1 VRLAI
6 AVALTLVVGTAPLAN
21 AQTPSRPS
29 SQPPKG
35 LATDAIA
42 GEAVALLPLTL
53 VVTDPAVRSDSA
65 LTILGDRRHLLLWA
79 DSVISE
85 EFETRAPEVKWVS
98 ARRLRQMAHRNP
110 GMVPDPDQMGQ
121 AILRAPKLSKV
132 PDPLRGSLRSLTA
145 ITGGRYAMVPAAMGL
160 ARDPGGGFRADLSLA
175 LADSRSGAVLWRS
188 ATYGSGAGPGDAIAA
203 AIGAVL
209 PPATTGP

>member
-1 VRLAI
+1 MRLAI
-6 AVALTLVVGTAPLAN
+6 AVALTLVVGTVPFAGAQAP
-21 AQTPSRPS
+21 
-29 SQPPKG
+29 SQPPRG
-35 LATDAIA
+35 LATEGLA
-42 GEAVALLPLTL
+42 GEPVALLPLTL
-53 VVTDPAVRSDSA
+53 VVTDPAVRGDSA
-65 LTILGDRRHLLLWA
+65 VTALGDRRHLLLWA
-79 DSVISE
+79 DSVIGE
-85 EFETRAPEVKWVS
+85 EFESRAPEVKWVS

-160 ARDPGGGFRADLSLA
+160 SRDPGGGFRADLSLA
-175 LADSRSGAVLWRS
+175 LADSRSGVVLWRS
-188 ATYGSGAGPGDAIAA
+188 ATYGSGDAPGDAVAA
-203 AIGAVL
+203 AIAAVL